1 MANEHREPR
10 RAAPGVLLAGL
21 SILCSGAAALLI
33 LLHRPAWGGAAAIA
47 SAALQGI
54 AAAAGAQTGR
64 SRLAWGAGGPLAD
77 SAVLAPVA
85 WVYRMS
91 ESGIAE
97 LALVTL
103 GVCLV
108 SSYERARGLALGY
121 PTKAMWGLRLVRQA
135 AVGIG
140 VMAGGGALR
149 AALWIAL
156 AIATASLIVR
166 AAGVA
171 QGAASSREARRGA

>member
-1 MANEHREPR
+1 M
-10 RAAPGVLLAGL
+10 LLAAL

-54 AAAAGAQTGR
+54 AAAAGTQTAR
-64 SRLAWGAGGPLAD
+64 SRFARGASGPVAD
-77 SAVLAPVA
+77 SAVLAPLA

-121 PTKAMWGLRLVRQA
+121 PMKAMWGLRLLRQV

-140 VMAGGGALR
+140 VMAGGGTLR
-149 AALWIAL
+149 AALWASL
-156 AIATASLIVR
+156 AIAAASLIVR
-166 AAGVA
+166 AAAVA
-171 QGAASSREARRGA
+171 QGAATSREARRSA